1 MGVQN
6 GVVRVYEKGED
17 GKKGQE
23 RNNASIEN
31 ILMLHSIAHVGVE
44 SGKTLKVAIGK
55 LRERTPSTEKQV
67 AQEHLQ

>member
-1 MGVQN
+1 
-6 GVVRVYEKGED
+6 
-17 GKKGQE
+17 
-23 RNNASIEN
+23 
-31 ILMLHSIAHVGVE
+31 MLHSIAHVGVE